1 MLPYLDIFQQEKE
14 KKSIYIYIHI
24 KRIRGKFWNLVEIP
38 VFEIM
43 TLTDLKVKQYW
54 EL

>member
-14 KKSIYIYIHI
+14 KKYIYIHI

-38 VFEIM
+38 VFETM
-43 TLTDLKVKQYW
+43 TLTDLKVQQYW

>member
-1 MLPYLDIFQQEKE
+1 MYK
-14 KKSIYIYIHI
+14 YIHI

-38 VFEIM
+38 VFETM
-43 TLTDLKVKQYW
+43 TLTDLKVQQYW